1 MGLTNSVTL
10 VSLRLRRAFVL
21 ARFASEPDPTVRAVA
36 LAVRRTLARDSTPME
51 RAWIDR
57 LEELRRELES
67 STRTITRLDYGAGSP
82 TEHRSPEEMA
92 AGVLVEDQQGA
103 FCRNASKNSFWCGLL
118 FRMVRALRPASCG
131 ELGTAVG
138 MSASYVGAALHLNG
152 KGALATLEGS
162 EGLAEVARQ
171 NLVRLGLTNVEVITG
186 RFQDTLGGALAQ
198 RAPV

>member
-1 MGLTNSVTL
+1 
-10 VSLRLRRAFVL
+10 
-21 ARFASEPDPTVRAVA
+21 
-36 LAVRRTLARDSTPME
+36 
-51 RAWIDR
+51 
-57 LEELRRELES
+57 
-67 STRTITRLDYGAGSP
+67 
-82 TEHRSPEEMA
+82 
-92 AGVLVEDQQGA
+92 
-103 FCRNASKNSFWCGLL
+103 NASKNSFWCGLL
-118 FRMVRALRPASCG
+118 FRMVRALRPASCV

-198 RAPV
+198 RAPVDFMFIDGHHDEAATQDYFQRSLTCTAERAVVVFDDIDWNDRMRRAWRTISKDRAVGLSLD